1 MSASIHPLLPVR
13 RPPGSLTIR
22 RKCLEVIDLL
32 NRELRGTIRGGG
44 AIEYTTEYIG
54 LIDLLKTIRLM
65 IERKIPRYS
74 SCIDSLNQ
82 FSILFAEVSGDEEQ
96 LDYNVYN
103 DSILVTTEIPK
114 IIMYLTTLRSNY
126 YRKTVQRRGENQ
138 DEYLSE

>member
-1 MSASIHPLLPVR
+1 M
-13 RPPGSLTIR
+13 
-22 RKCLEVIDLL
+22 IDLL